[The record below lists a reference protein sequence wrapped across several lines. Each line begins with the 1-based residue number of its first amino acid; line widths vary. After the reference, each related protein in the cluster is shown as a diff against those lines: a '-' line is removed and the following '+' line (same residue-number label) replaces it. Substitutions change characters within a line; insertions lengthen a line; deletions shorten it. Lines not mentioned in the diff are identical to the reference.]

1 MAKYFSLILG
11 ILSMWTISL
20 NGQVTITVP
29 PNFDDFEIED
39 IYQATISNIG
49 PTAVDGRLHVYL
61 RGNEGAVV
69 EAFTSAIHI
78 PAGYVM
84 NSYEIPW
91 SSQLNYGMTNA
102 ARRLQS
108 SGILIP
114 GEYIYCYEFISLAD
128 KQVLGQ
134 YCQEASNSNLL
145 NFELIHPANGAKL
158 NSLNPLLTWEPYW
171 SFGNLDVAEY
181 LLNLKHC
188 RKGQAPYEAMSVNPV
203 YYKSDLNV
211 NNLFYAGNT
220 AALEV
225 GEQYVWQVHAIDRR
239 GNIIASTSIW
249 TFTIVGDNPNTSQ
262 PIDKEVSYPLIST
275 HSTSVSYLNTGSKIR
290 FAYDNWEHRTQ
301 LDYSIHPIEDNK
313 TRLKELPE
321 VGLIP
326 GMNTIELDLERI
338 GGMKKGASYE
348 LEIREHS
355 KVYKMILIVK

>member
-11 ILSMWTISL
+11 ILSMWAISL
-20 NGQVTITVP
+20 KGQVTITVP
-29 PNFDDFEIED
+29 PNFDNFEIEN

-49 PTAVDGRLHVYL
+49 PTAIDGRLHVYL

-69 EAFTSAIHI
+69 EAFTSAIHL

-91 SSQLNYGMTNA
+91 SSQLNYGVTNTA
-102 ARRLQS
+102 QRLQN
-108 SGILIP
+108 SGMLLP

-128 KQVLGQ
+128 KQILGQ

-145 NFELIHPANGAKL
+145 NFELIHPADGAEL
-158 NSLNPLLTWEPYW
+158 SFLNPLLSWEPYW
-171 SFGNLDVAEY
+171 SFGNLDAAKY
-181 LLNLKHC
+181 LLSLKHC
-188 RKGQAPYEAMSVNPV
+188 RKGQPPHEAMSVNPI
-203 YYKSDLNV
+203 YYKGDLNV

-249 TFTIVGDNPNTSQ
+249 TFTIVDDDPNILQ
-262 PIDKEVSYPLIST
+262 PIDKEASFPLIST
-275 HSTSVSYLNTGSKIR
+275 HSTAVSYLNTGSKIR
-290 FAYDNWEHRTQ
+290 FAYDNWEHRAQ
-301 LDYSIHPIEDNK
+301 LDYTIHSIEVNN

-321 VGLIP
+321 VNLIP
-326 GMNTIELDLERI
+326 GMNTIELDVERI
-338 GGMKKGASYE
+338 RGMKKGASYE
-348 LEIREHS
+348 LEIREDS